1 MTPPNTSKATNL
13 YRIAS
18 FDKAVDIL
26 TSRKLYFA
34 HPSTWDDPYERVL
47 KHDRAKA
54 IFAQC
59 WCRKAL
65 SDAMWRIYSSN
76 GLGVRIGTTRQRLH
90 AALSVAKV
98 SQKINFK
105 IQNVEYL
112 YQEELDVELKKAKD
126 SLAANYTFAN
136 AVEPL
141 FLKRKAFDHEQETRV
156 LVYDNS
162 TYLKDEDT
170 KGITIDIEPFDVIT
184 SIWIDPRAPEAYVD
198 AYKFYLKK
206 RLGFP
211 GTVEKSRL
219 YLVPNQ
225 LSIEQGES

>member
-1 MTPPNTSKATNL
+1 MTPPNTPRASNL

-18 FDKAVDIL
+18 FDRAVDIL

-34 HPSTWDDPYERVL
+34 HPSTWDDPYEWVL

-65 SDAMWRIYSSN
+65 SDAMWRIYSPN
-76 GLGVRIGTTRQRLH
+76 GLGVRVGTTRQRLH
-90 AALSVAKV
+90 TALSAAKE
-98 SQKINFK
+98 SRKINFK

-112 YQEELDVELKKAKD
+112 YQEELDDELQRAKD
-126 SLAANYTFAN
+126 NLAANYTFAN

-141 FLKRKAFDHEQETRV
+141 FLKRKAFDHEKEARV
-156 LVYDNS
+156 VVYDPTCLENGN
-162 TYLKDEDT
+162 T

-184 SIWIDPRAPEAYVD
+184 SIWIDPRAPAAYVD

-206 RLGFP
+206 KLGFP